1 MAYNASSGS
10 RNFGDIRFED
20 DTDTQLDWSADSI
33 TFKTNDVARFVIN
46 NDGIGIGVANPS
58 SSLDVEGNVTIGAT
72 FSGKNAA
79 PTNGLIVEQSVG
91 VGQASPASDNSTTH
105 FVHIGSSSSDSS
117 GLVLQDNE
125 GKWEIY
131 NNGWLVIKDGTE
143 SIAYFKHTGNKEM
156 VLTKNLQML
165 ADSTVLSFGAGE
177 DVTFTH
183 DGGTGMDIVS
193 AGSLDIGSTAGSM
206 TIGSVLA
213 DGQTLKL
220 GKNGAVETIIA
231 PHGTAGSEKYSVTNT
246 AGTAVGPTA
255 AAIQLAAVAGG
266 IGIRSTAN
274 LEGCIQ
280 IEADGGADETISI
293 HSDQGTGHG
302 TDAASNASINLI
314 SDSGGIALSSGR
326 NGGSAV
332 LLEEN
337 GGTDGQINIHA
348 DTGLGRNS
356 AGNASAAS
364 ISIYSDGGGIG
375 LYSGNDSDNAIRLET
390 NGGAGETIVIHSN
403 QGTGEGT
410 SNASIQL
417 LSDVG
422 GIDLTATGLTGVM
435 TNGNSDAAV
444 QLSALAGGIG
454 IRSTAN
460 LEGCIQIEADGGA
473 NETISV
479 HSDQGTGV
487 NTKGGSTDASIN
499 LVSDAGGIG
508 LYTALNADNAITLET
523 NGGANETIQ
532 IRSNQGTGV
541 ATAAIANAVNAS
553 IALVSDAGGVALAS
567 GLNADGS
574 IFLEADGGTDET
586 IVIHSNQGTGE
597 GTSNASIQLLSD
609 VGGIDLTATG
619 LTGVMT
625 DGNSDAAVQI
635 SALAGGIGLRTTSDL
650 AGAIQIE
657 ADGGTSETIIIK
669 SDQGT
674 GLDSIQLVSDA
685 GGVTVSSDT
694 ATFSS
699 ANSYDP
705 LVIIKNTTNDKYG
718 ARLRFV
724 NDKGAAGAADDIC
737 GQIEFYGDDANQ
749 DQVLFASITGSVAVH
764 TNGQEGG
771 KLILGVA
778 SHDGELNT
786 GLLITDGSA
795 EDEVDVTIGN
805 GADSLVTIAGDLD
818 IPNGGFALGSDASGD
833 MYYRNSSGVLTRI
846 AVGSDNH
853 VLTLDGAVPGWEAAS
868 GGSTPAADDI
878 TTGDAA
884 VSLATTSGTVT
895 VDSQASSVTV
905 DGHTGV
911 NIVSSN
917 SGEVDIT
924 SAGAVDVNATTTLHM
939 SGTAMTVTGSGAV
952 AVNSTY
958 GSITIGSNL
967 ADGQTLKLGKNG
979 AVETIIAPHGTA
991 GSELYSVIN
1000 TAGITDGSDA
1010 AGSILLSSVAGGIG
1024 LAWADD
1030 KDLWAEG
1037 GRAVITA
1044 NENAA
1049 EAIKLHADAGANQT
1063 IQVINDAG
1071 TTDGTAGA
1079 GAIDVEATAGGIS
1092 LLWNDAKDLWAE
1104 GGRAVITANENAVD
1118 AIKLHADAGAN
1129 QTINIVNDAGTAH
1142 NAIILSASAGGIDV
1156 NAAGAIHMSGSSFTV
1171 SSSATTDGTDGAG
1184 SILLSAS
1191 HGGIGLAWSDGKDL
1205 WAEGGRAII
1214 TANENAADCI
1224 KLHADAGSSQTI
1236 TVVNDAGTSVTEGS
1250 AAVQLTST
1258 AGGVGVRSAAN
1269 LANAVNITADG
1280 GTSSTITVFNDQGTA
1295 ATEGA
1300 ASIQLLS
1307 DVGGINIKSGLDAA
1321 NAILLTA
1328 DGGTSE
1334 TIVLHSD
1341 QGTGLDSIKLLSDA
1355 GGVTVAADTTT
1366 FESSNAQDPLV
1377 IIKNTTNDA
1386 AGARLRFVKDKGGAG
1401 AANDVAGSIE
1411 FVADDANQDQVK
1423 FASITGSVAVHTN
1436 GQEGGKLTF
1445 GVASHDGEMNIG
1457 LAIQD
1462 GSAED
1467 EVDVTIGNGADSL
1480 TTIAGDLDIPN
1491 GGFALG
1497 SDASGDMY
1505 YRNGSGVLTR
1515 IAVGSDNHVLTLDG
1529 AVPGWEAAS
1538 GGGSGDVSAGSTFT
1552 TAGVIMACD
1561 GSDKTIDEPGA
1572 TLTTNGQDMT
1582 IEGGDLVLGLAANTN
1597 ATTIAP
1603 VASSG
1608 TDAGKT
1614 LTISAGASTIGA
1626 NNING
1631 GDLILKTGG
1640 GDGTGTASI
1649 QFWSKVSGTDAAA
1662 ERMRIGVNGNVG
1674 INETTPKTTLSV
1686 THDYNSTTFET
1697 QLSDGEGG
1705 GRIMK
1710 YSPGADDTLTVG
1722 QLYFL
1727 HTDGTWDQCDADA
1740 VATGASQ
1747 LLGVGMGAARAV
1759 GVLLEGFVRIP
1770 STEILNTPGS
1780 GAVDGL
1786 PVYVSTTAGHF
1797 DFTAPSGAGDFVRVV
1812 GYAIDDD
1819 SSDVLVYFNPD
1830 STWVEL

>member
-255 AAIQLAAVAGG
+255 AAIQLAAAAGG

-280 IEADGGADETISI
+280 IEADGGTDETISI

-375 LYSGNDSDNAIRLET
+375 LYSGNDNDNAIRLET
-390 NGGAGETIVIHSN
+390 NGGAG
-403 QGTGEGT
+403 
-410 SNASIQL
+410 
-417 LSDVG
+417 
-422 GIDLTATGLTGVM
+422 
-435 TNGNSDAAV
+435 
-444 QLSALAGGIG
+444 
-454 IRSTAN
+454 
-460 LEGCIQIEADGGA
+460 
-473 NETISV
+473 
-479 HSDQGTGV
+479 
-487 NTKGGSTDASIN
+487 
-499 LVSDAGGIG
+499 
-508 LYTALNADNAITLET
+508 
-523 NGGANETIQ
+523 
-532 IRSNQGTGV
+532 
-541 ATAAIANAVNAS
+541 
-553 IALVSDAGGVALAS
+553 
-567 GLNADGS
+567 
-574 IFLEADGGTDET
+574 ET

-650 AGAIQIE
+650 AGSIQIE

-685 GGVTVSSDT
+685 GGVTIAADT
-694 ATFSS
+694 TTFSS
-699 ANSYDP
+699 ANAQDP
-705 LVIIKNTTNDKYG
+705 LVIIKNTTSDASG

-724 NDKGAAGAADDIC
+724 KDKGAAGADGDDI
-737 GQIEFYGDDANQ
+737 GIIEFVGDDAAQ
-749 DQVLFASITGSVAVH
+749 TQTTFARIVAEVSEADD
-764 TNGQEGG
+764 TDEAG
-771 KLILGVA
+771 KLSFYVA
-778 SHDGELNT
+778 ESDGTTTTLT
-786 GLLITDGSA
+786 AGLVLEGEHATDG
-795 EDEVDVTIGN
+795 EVDVTIGA
-805 GADSLVTIAGDLD
+805 GATSLTTIAGDLD
-818 IPNGGFALGSDASGD
+818 IPNGCFALDGDASGD
-833 MYYRNSSGVLTRI
+833 MYYRNATGILTRI
-846 AVGSDNH
+846 GVGSDNH
-853 VLTLDGAVPGWEAAS
+853 VLTLDGAVPGWEAAPAAS
-868 GGSTPAADDI
+868 SLAADDI
-878 TTGDAA
+878 TVGDAA
-884 VSLATTSGTVT
+884 VSIATSVGNVT
-895 VDSQASSVTV
+895 VDSQAGSVTV

-924 SAGAVDVNATTTLHM
+924 SAANIDVNVTTDISLSGSALDVDVA
-939 SGTAMTVTGSGAV
+939 GAL
-952 AVNSTY
+952 AIDSTY
-958 GSITIGSNL
+958 GSITLGAIL

-1044 NENAA
+1044 NE
-1049 EAIKLHADAGANQT
+1049 D
-1063 IQVINDAG
+1063 
-1071 TTDGTAGA
+1071 
-1079 GAIDVEATAGGIS
+1079 
-1092 LLWNDAKDLWAE
+1092 
-1104 GGRAVITANENAVD
+1104 
-1118 AIKLHADAGAN
+1118 
-1129 QTINIVNDAGTAH
+1129 
-1142 NAIILSASAGGIDV
+1142 
-1156 NAAGAIHMSGSSFTV
+1156 
-1171 SSSATTDGTDGAG
+1171 
-1184 SILLSAS
+1184 
-1191 HGGIGLAWSDGKDL
+1191 
-1205 WAEGGRAII
+1205 
-1214 TANENAADCI
+1214 AADCI

-1269 LANAVNITADG
+1269 LANAVNITADGGTSSTITIFNDQGTSVTEGAESIALLSDAGGIGIRSTANLANAVNITADGGTSSTITLFNDQGTSVTEGAESIALLSDAGGIGIRSTADLANAVNITADG

-1366 FESSNAQDPLV
+1366 FESANSTDPLV
-1377 IIKNTTNDA
+1377 IIKNTTDDA
-1386 AGARLRFVKDKGGAG
+1386 NGARLRFVKDRGGAG
-1401 AANDVAGSIE
+1401 AANDVAGLIE
-1411 FVADDANQDQVK
+1411 FYADDANQDQVK
-1423 FASITGSVAVHTN
+1423 FSEIKSQVKVHTN
-1436 GQEGGKLTF
+1436 GQEGGKFTVS
-1445 GVASHDGEMNIG
+1445 VAEHDGTTTAGLVIEDGDADGELDVLIG
-1457 LAIQD
+1457 A
-1462 GSAED
+1462 GTA
-1467 EVDVTIGNGADSL
+1467 SL

-1491 GGFALG
+1491 GCFALDG
-1497 SDASGDMY
+1497 DASGDMY
-1505 YRNGSGVLTR
+1505 YRNSSGVLTR

-1529 AVPGWEAAS
+1529 VVPGWEAAS

-1552 TAGVIMACD
+1552 TAGVIMACT
-1561 GSDKTIDEPGA
+1561 GADKTIDDPAA

-1608 TDAGKT
+1608 NDAGKT
-1614 LTISAGASTIGA
+1614 LTISAGNSTIGA
-1626 NNING
+1626 NDING

-1727 HTDGTWDQCDADA
+1727 HTDGTWDACDADA